1 MTMNYKFTCL
11 IALSFI
17 SFFGNA
23 QFWDFADIK
32 KLPGTVNTVDGE
44 ESIPV
49 FSKDSSILYFVRTY
63 DPAAVGGE
71 TDQDIWF
78 SKKGTDGNYGE
89 CKPLKSINNKYNNA
103 VLGLSTSGSTMYV
116 LNAYEGKKDLV
127 KGLAVSNQKGSDWS
141 SPIEL
146 EIPTLDI
153 EGDYYGFHVN
163 KTEDVTLIS
172 YLGPNSKGLED
183 LYYSKKQGGIWTAPV
198 NMGSVLNTT
207 GFEIS
212 PFLSKNS
219 DTIYF
224 SSNGH
229 GGLGDADI
237 FYSVRLDDSWTNWSK
252 PINLGEKINSP
263 KFDAYFS
270 YSSNQIY
277 WSSNRDG
284 LRSDIYMT
292 YALTPPPLKVSCK
305 GFDVSVYGGSD
316 GRLEATPNGGHGKIT
331 YSWSNGSLKEDPNGV
346 VKGEYTV
353 TAKDALGQIATC
365 TCQVGEPIPPV
376 VENLAL
382 KHYFDYNGN
391 KLTVQEGKLLDF
403 VSKLE
408 TQLNNGREI
417 VVINIWSSA
426 SFVPTET
433 FKTNDK
439 LAKSRADKIKGELTA
454 YFKSKNLSAKVKIQ
468 VVSAIV
474 QGPKY
479 DKDFN
484 NTEKYH
490 EFQYIE
496 LKTE

>member
-1 MTMNYKFTCL
+1 
-11 IALSFI
+11 
-17 SFFGNA
+17 
-23 QFWDFADIK
+23 
-32 KLPGTVNTVDGE
+32 
-44 ESIPV
+44 
-49 FSKDSSILYFVRTY
+49 
-63 DPAAVGGE
+63 
-71 TDQDIWF
+71 
-78 SKKGTDGNYGE
+78 
-89 CKPLKSINNKYNNA
+89 
-103 VLGLSTSGSTMYV
+103 
-116 LNAYEGKKDLV
+116 
-127 KGLAVSNQKGSDWS
+127 
-141 SPIEL
+141 
-146 EIPTLDI
+146 
-153 EGDYYGFHVN
+153 
-163 KTEDVTLIS
+163 
-172 YLGPNSKGLED
+172 
-183 LYYSKKQGGIWTAPV
+183 
-198 NMGSVLNTT
+198 
-207 GFEIS
+207 
-212 PFLSKNS
+212 
-219 DTIYF
+219 
-224 SSNGH
+224 
-229 GGLGDADI
+229 
-237 FYSVRLDDSWTNWSK
+237 
-252 PINLGEKINSP
+252 
-263 KFDAYFS
+263 
-270 YSSNQIY
+270 
-277 WSSNRDG
+277 
-284 LRSDIYMT
+284 MT

-305 GFDVSVYGGSD
+305 GFDVLVYGGSD